1 MSAGGGGGVPRNRP
15 GGGGVSRDRPDADRH
30 LVLIGMMGVGK
41 SSVGRRLALRLGRPF
56 VDTDKLVEERA
67 GKSVPEIFA
76 DDGEPA
82 FRALESEAVGAAL
95 ESRSWAV
102 VAFGGGA
109 VLDPANRDRVRQA
122 ALVVWLQ
129 APPREL
135 ARRVSASQKRSGGT
149 ARPLLVQGSP
159 EATSGVQG
167 VPEILQAIAAGREE
181 CYRAAA
187 HILID
192 TAGRSPGQVATAVL
206 RATGWELPV

>member
-1 MSAGGGGGVPRNRP
+1 MDEA
-15 GGGGVSRDRPDADRH
+15 RH

-56 VDTDKLVEERA
+56 VDTDRLVEERA

-76 DDGEPA
+76 EDGEPA
-82 FRALESEAVGAAL
+82 FRTLESEVVRATL
-95 ESRSWAV
+95 DSDTWSV

-109 VLDPANRDRVRQA
+109 VLDPVNRDLAKDA

-135 ARRVSASQKRSGGT
+135 ARRVSASQRRSGGG
-149 ARPLLVQGSP
+149 ARPLLAAGPP
-159 EATSGVQG
+159 EATL
-167 VPEILQAIAAGREE
+167 EAIAAEREA

-187 HILID
+187 HVLLD
-192 TAGRSPGQVATAVL
+192 TSGRSPGQVATAVL
-206 RATGWELPV
+206 RATGWAPE

>member
-1 MSAGGGGGVPRNRP
+1 MAGGSGGVPRRP
-15 GGGGVSRDRPDADRH
+15 EDRH

-56 VDTDKLVEERA
+56 VDTDKVVEERA

-82 FRALESEAVGAAL
+82 FRVLEADVVGTVLDSAT
-95 ESRSWAV
+95 WAV

-109 VLDPANRDRVRQA
+109 VLDPHTRDRARER

-129 APPREL
+129 ASPREL
-135 ARRVSASQKRSGGT
+135 ARRVSASHLRSGGL
-149 ARPLLVQGSP
+149 ARPLLAAGSP
-159 EATSGVQG
+159 EATL
-167 VPEILQAIAAGREE
+167 EAIAAERDE

-187 HILID
+187 HVLID
-192 TAGRSPGQVATAVL
+192 TAGRSPGQVATTVL
-206 RATGWELPV
+206 RTTGWEPPA